1 MSDVIPADL
10 TTLLELQRCET
21 IVTTAKRALIDG
33 ARALVEIHDGQLY
46 LARAASW
53 DDYIRDHC
61 PIGMRQVWRWM
72 AVARIIEQLPEDLRS
87 HPRLPAT
94 ERAYRVLSGIE
105 SADLRHAIL
114 RRAIADAGTTST
126 DADAT
131 RDGIGSQHILAAQR
145 RLAEA
150 ASPADP
156 SVKPMAESPAPVI
169 SDGGNADAAEP
180 QQRRLSPTAAQRMLH
195 DHIHR
200 LRDIQRAIAN
210 FPRLRREAQ
219 DLERVIIQ
227 LQRLEAGAP
236 WTTQHTTP

>member
-1 MSDVIPADL
+1 MTPSVPIETALCSQLREQEIIITRGHQALLAAAEALRRIHDEHLFLAVAGNWREYVQHHAPVGVRQVYRWLGVARILASLPADL
-10 TTLLELQRCET
+10 
-21 IVTTAKRALIDG
+21 RA
-33 ARALVEIHDGQLY
+33 HP
-46 LARAASW
+46 S
-53 DDYIRDHC
+53 
-61 PIGMRQVWRWM
+61 
-72 AVARIIEQLPEDLRS
+72 LPDS
-87 HPRLPAT
+87 
-94 ERAYRVLSGIE
+94 ERAYRQLAEIPTVEERAAVLR
-105 SADLRHAIL
+105 SAIDA
-114 RRAIADAGTTST
+114 AADCRTGV
-126 DADAT
+126 
-131 RDGIGSQHILAAQR
+131 GSQHILAAQR